1 MPSMFIS
8 GSSTKAKLLAYRCC
22 GTASKIPSM
31 PPFPMASGWRLYISK
46 NASISN
52 NMETFAPNH
61 GPTHLIFFFPSNRLL
76 REATVRPAG
85 RGGGGAASG
94 ARERTWVIDGVS
106 GDGIDGRPSAPGVGP
121 AATSVSRR
129 RGVPRTSK
137 LVATAG
143 RTEDASGAGRVGARP
158 RRLLLVAPAS
168 PFELLGSSSAS
179 GSASWSESTAAV
191 EAETAL
197 ALFLETGFVD
207 FDLGLDLPSAVC
219 GSAVGS

>member
-1 MPSMFIS
+1 M
-8 GSSTKAKLLAYRCC
+8 
-22 GTASKIPSM
+22 
-31 PPFPMASGWRLYISK
+31 
-46 NASISN
+46 
-52 NMETFAPNH
+52 
-61 GPTHLIFFFPSNRLL
+61 
-76 REATVRPAG
+76 
-85 RGGGGAASG
+85 
-94 ARERTWVIDGVS
+94 IDGVR

-179 GSASWSESTAAV
+179 GSASWSESTAAA

-197 ALFLETGFVD
+197 ALFPVTGFVD

-219 GSAVGS
+219 GSAVGSGSFFGDVSMRYSGWCSDSIQRSTPRCTPRSPSKVSLGRFEPSAKKHTNGKYVGAPQRHDGEHLNCDVLAPPPYG